1 MPKDNGF
8 QLVESGPVEGFKV
21 ETIAAS
27 LDVHPKTL
35 YRAIERG
42 ELGCL
47 RIGRA
52 IRVTRDQ
59 LDRYLR
65 RATANA

>member
-1 MPKDNGF
+1 MPNEGLR
-8 QLVESGPVEGFKV
+8 LVEPELVEGFKV
-21 ETIAAS
+21 ETVAAS

-35 YRAIERG
+35 YRAIRDGKLE
-42 ELGCL
+42 CV

-52 IRVTRDQ
+52 VRVTRDQ

-65 RATANA
+65 RASSV